1 MILYGKWHSV
11 AVTWC
16 SIAAI
21 QLPLPPK
28 LGRNKG
34 GVTQERK
41 KTAIGLSPKRC
52 KIWPRLLYDGL
63 IGNKSYTRFRLEK
76 KIEVWCGPHHT
87 SFSNSH
93 HTSFEKEG
101 KEVWCGCGD
110 KKVWYEFGK
119 EVWCDTQHTSFE
131 KKCGVN
137 WAKAVTCGPPYY
149 LLMSTTTYT
158 IVWDINIRKR
168 QDAMLSQGEPRDVAI
183 SFDTTASCMRLLWYS
198 MGFLYRP
205 TWYISNRSN
214 AGLT

>member
-93 HTSFEKEG
+93 HTSFEK
-101 KEVWCGCGD
+101 KCGVVVVM
-110 KKVWYEFGK
+110 KKVWCEFGK
-119 EVWCDTQHTSFE
+119 VHTTHLLKRSVVWIGRRLSLVGHRSLCWNDVFRPTGTVLVLS
-131 KKCGVN
+131 CSLLV
-137 WAKAVTCGPPYY
+137 GPILIFYY
-149 LLMSTTTYT
+149 
-158 IVWDINIRKR
+158 R
-168 QDAMLSQGEPRDVAI
+168 AMLCRS
-183 SFDTTASCMRLLWYS
+183 RLCHSILS
-198 MGFLYRP
+198 ARLSVR
-205 TWYISNRSN
+205 NV
-214 AGLT
+214 